1 MKSRAGTQGTQ
12 CGGTQEYKEKLNSF
26 RNIVM
31 FNLSSLSVE
40 VQQRTAGHTHTH
52 AHRHYDL

>member
-40 VQQRTAGHTHTH
+40 VQQRTTGHTDTMTS
-52 AHRHYDL
+52 DL